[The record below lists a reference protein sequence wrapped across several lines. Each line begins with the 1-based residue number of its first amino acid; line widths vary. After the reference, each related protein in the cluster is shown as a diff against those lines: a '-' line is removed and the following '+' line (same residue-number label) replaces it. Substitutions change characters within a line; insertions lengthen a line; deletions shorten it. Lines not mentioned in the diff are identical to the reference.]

1 MTTLETMPEIGMTLR
16 RTFAGLDVFV
26 TVVDVKYCYGQKR
39 YQVEVFG
46 QKTNRVW
53 INAEIY

>member
-1 MTTLETMPEIGMTLR
+1 MTTLSTMPEIGVTLK

-26 TVVDVKYCYGQKR
+26 TIVDVKLCYGQKR

-46 QKTNRVW
+46 QKSNRVW
-53 INAEIY
+53 INAE